1 MPGNVCKSLISFKGN
16 EGILEKKKKGKE
28 SSVLYLCNSEVSI
41 KKWQLL
47 E

>member
-1 MPGNVCKSLISFKGN
+1 MPGNVCNSLISFKGN
-16 EGILEKKKKGKE
+16 EGIKKKIGKN
-28 SSVLYLCNSEVSI
+28 SVLYLYNAEVSI